1 MILKRVLIYFFVV
14 IVMIWTL
21 APFTWLIISSI
32 SPEYE
37 LLSTPPHWIPQNP
50 TLKNYEYLFTEQD
63 FLKSM
68 FNSLI
73 VSISSTILCVS
84 IAFFAAYAFSR
95 FKFFGKETIF
105 ASLLIVGMMPAVIV
119 AIPLFVIFYYLN
131 LIDTHIGLILSS
143 LIFVLPFITFIL
155 RGYFESVPLYEL
167 EDAAKVD
174 GCSRIQV
181 IIKIV
186 FPLSKPGLIAATI
199 FAFLSSWDQFF
210 FALLLALERSKTL
223 PVFLAQF
230 LEKYR
235 MDWGVLCAGSI
246 ISTLPPTL
254 LAFIFQKYIVR
265 GLRGAIK
272 G

>member
-1 MILKRVLIYFFVV
+1 MV
-14 IVMIWTL
+14 WTL
-21 APFTWLIISSI
+21 APFIWLIISSI

-37 LLSTPPHWIPQNP
+37 LLSTPPHLIPQNP
-50 TLKNYEYLFTEQD
+50 TIKNYMSLFAESD
-63 FLKSM
+63 FIKSM

-73 VSISSTILCVS
+73 VSLSSTILCVS
-84 IAFFAAYAFSR
+84 VALFTAYAFSR
-95 FKFFGKETIF
+95 FNFFGKNTIF
-105 ASLLIVGMMPAVIV
+105 TLILIVGMMPAVVV
-119 AIPLFVIFYYLN
+119 AIPLFLIFYHLN

-143 LIFVLPFITFIL
+143 LIFVLPFVTLVL
-155 RGYFESVPLYEL
+155 RGYLESVPLREL

-186 FPLSKPGLIAATI
+186 FPLSKPGLIAAAI

-210 FALLLALERSKTL
+210 FALLLALEKSKTL

-254 LAFIFQKYIVR
+254 LAFIFQKYIIR
-265 GLRGAIK
+265 GLRGAVK